1 MSAPGGG
8 GDGGRLQQMAAQKEE
23 IDQVIE
29 ALRNQVERMRA
40 EKGDIEDAV
49 DAIQDLE
56 NGDTVQVPVGG
67 DAYVR
72 AAIDDIDAVIVGLG
86 GGYAAERD
94 QESAVEVLEDKV
106 ERLEEQIEEATDAIA
121 DLEAQG
127 EELSAQAQQEYAE
140 LAARQQQQAGGGPG
154 QPDLGGDT

>member
-8 GDGGRLQQMAAQKEE
+8 GDQRLQQMAAQKEE

-40 EKGDIEDAV
+40 ERAEIQDAV
-49 DAIQDLE
+49 DAIVDLE

-94 QESAVEVLEDKV
+94 QDSAVEVLEGKA
-106 ERLEEQIEEATDAIA
+106 ERLQEQLDEATDAIA

-154 QPDLGGDT
+154 EPDLGGDA